1 MILGKDNKS
10 YKWKFIKKLTNLNY
24 LCITKIENEI
34 IKPKDDKI
42 MELYQENLKLHN
54 ELSKQVNLF
63 NKSENYQKERDAI
76 LADNKE
82 LVKNFEEETHSF
94 IDSVEQIK
102 YAEKL
107 EK

>member
-63 NKSENYQKERDAI
+63 NKYENYQKERDAI